1 MNTTKSFLTIAFNN
15 DKEYVQN
22 YIVRVQRQCPL
33 RLLGF
38 SVAKDI
44 SV

>member
-1 MNTTKSFLTIAFNN
+1 MAFNN

-22 YIVRVQRQCPL
+22 YIVRAQRQCPL

-38 SVAKDI
+38 PVAKDI